1 MEFIEREAAKALR
14 DRLKRIL
21 PDLKAAYYSM
31 ERLEEDY
38 DWDFKSPEMGEA
50 YMTLAD
56 VYLEVMESLEEDKE
70 GAKMIYNELHHA

>member
-38 DWDFKSPEMGEA
+38 DWDFKSPEMYEA

-56 VYLEVMESLEEDKE
+56 VYLEVVESLEEDKE
-70 GAKMIYNELHHA
+70 GEKRIYNELQHD

>member
-31 ERLEEDY
+31 KRLEEDY
-38 DWDFKSPEMGEA
+38 DWDFKSPEMCEA
-50 YMTLAD
+50 
-56 VYLEVMESLEEDKE
+56 
-70 GAKMIYNELHHA
+70 